1 VTEIEYLAKM
11 TNCGCQDLAGDMPAR
26 RYRIIVSGRLG
37 MIGREAFRD
46 LHIEPHGT
54 DTALTGDL
62 NRSGLHDVLTLI
74 RDLAL
79 DLVGL
84 TCLAPEL
91 IAETS
96 ANLRTRR
103 RPVIYGN
110 RDPGW

>member
-1 VTEIEYLAKM
+1 MTEVSYIRKM
-11 TNCGCQDLAGDMPAR
+11 TTCGCPDLAGDTPAR

-37 MIGREAFRD
+37 MVGCEAFRD
-46 LHIEPHGT
+46 LQIQPHGT

-62 NRSGLHDVLTLI
+62 SRSGLHDVLTLI